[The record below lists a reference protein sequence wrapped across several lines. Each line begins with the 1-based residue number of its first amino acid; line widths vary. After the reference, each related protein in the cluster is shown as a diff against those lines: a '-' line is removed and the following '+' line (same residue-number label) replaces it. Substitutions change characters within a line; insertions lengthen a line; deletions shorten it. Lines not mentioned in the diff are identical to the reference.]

1 MHTYFK
7 NSQDWHTKETVFNTD
22 LYPNQDKF
30 TKEMLDKLKTDFP
43 DGRTPKSIDESA
55 TLEMKTLLDSAIKL
69 DLTKVDLIDITAHVE
84 GDKVSGI
91 INYKDGGQHLQI
103 RF

>member
-30 TKEMLDKLKTDFP
+30 SQEMLDKLTTDFP
-43 DGRTPKSIDESA
+43 DGKTPKSIDVDA
-55 TLEMKTLLDSAIKL
+55 TLEMKILLDSAITL
-69 DLTKVDLIDITAHVE
+69 DLSTVELIDITAHVDGE
-84 GDKVSGI
+84 KVSGI
-91 INYKDGGQHLQI
+91 INYKDGGQHLQL